1 MLEDIEMAQDTNW
14 WKGLSQRIIPA
25 AETSALRGKF
35 AQGVHFLKQHPR
47 MSGLIVGSL
56 VLSLVY
62 FCMGPQN
69 VNNAVVT
76 PASSKVDPFSDIDL
90 ELSDAGD
97 TIFAGG
103 FHDGLDNETTAN
115 SQANIP
121 TSVEVPRLF
130 SPLADS
136 PNETSVQPA
145 SFQSETGPAWLT
157 GTIEAD
163 ETPARRTQIATPN
176 IPFGQPR

>member
-1 MLEDIEMAQDTNW
+1 MSQPASW
-14 WKGLSQRIIPA
+14 WNGLSQWIIPA

-35 AQGVHFLKQHPR
+35 ARGSRFLKQYPR

-56 VLSLVY
+56 VLGLVY

-69 VNNAVVT
+69 ADNAVVT

-97 TIFAGG
+97 TIFSGG
-103 FHDGLDNETTAN
+103 FHDGLDSETTAN

-145 SFQSETGPAWLT
+145 SFQSDTGPAWLT

-163 ETPARRTQIATPN
+163 ETPVRRTQIATPN